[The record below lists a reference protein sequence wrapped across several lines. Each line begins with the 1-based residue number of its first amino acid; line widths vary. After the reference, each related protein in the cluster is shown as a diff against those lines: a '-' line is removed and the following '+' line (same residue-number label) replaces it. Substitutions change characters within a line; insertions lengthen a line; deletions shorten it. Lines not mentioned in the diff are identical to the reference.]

1 MCHRANVRSENN
13 LWSQFCPAMWHMGNN
28 AAVGL
33 GSDCLSLLGH
43 RIGPLMGSVIS
54 NAQEAGK
61 RAHCVRVLT
70 GQT

>member
-13 LWSQFCPAMWHMGNN
+13 LWSQFCPAMWHVGNN

-43 RIGPLMGSVIS
+43 
-54 NAQEAGK
+54 
-61 RAHCVRVLT
+61 
-70 GQT
+70 